1 MQEAEVFLGQCLIS
15 LEQPHSACGRGV
27 RVGGCW
33 TEKEIQSWKFGRA
46 GEGEQGRTDL
56 NVWRWNLGAR
66 NLVIGSLM
74 YEQAVEGEL
83 GRTGR
88 EAWSKWGWFDNHR

>member
-1 MQEAEVFLGQCLIS
+1 MREAEVFLGQCLIS
-15 LEQPHSACGRGV
+15 LEQPHSACGRGG

-56 NVWRWNLGAR
+56 KVCRWNLGAR
-66 NLVIGSLM
+66 NLVIGSLI

-83 GRTGR
+83 GRTGQ
-88 EAWSKWGWFDNHR
+88 EAWSKWGWFDNQR

>member
-1 MQEAEVFLGQCLIS
+1 MREAEVFLGHCSIF
-15 LEQPHSACGRGV
+15 LEQPHYAFERQL

-33 TEKEIQSWKFGRA
+33 TEKEIQSWKLEWA
-46 GEGEQGRTDL
+46 GEGKQGRTVL
-56 NVWRWNLGAR
+56 KVWCLQLGAR

-74 YEQAVEGEL
+74 YEQVVEGEL

-88 EAWSKWGWFDNHR
+88 EAWSKWGWFDNQR

>member
-15 LEQPHSACGRGV
+15 LEQPYSACGRGV
-27 RVGGCW
+27 RVGGFW

-56 NVWRWNLGAR
+56 KVWRWNLGAR
-66 NLVIGSLM
+66 NLVIGSLI
-74 YEQAVEGEL
+74 
-83 GRTGR
+83 
-88 EAWSKWGWFDNHR
+88 

>member
-1 MQEAEVFLGQCLIS
+1 M
-15 LEQPHSACGRGV
+15 
-27 RVGGCW
+27 GGCW

-56 NVWRWNLGAR
+56 KVWRWNLGAR

-83 GRTGR
+83 ERTGR
-88 EAWSKWGWFDNHR
+88 EAWSKWGWFDNQR

>member
-1 MQEAEVFLGQCLIS
+1 MQEAEVFLGQCLMP
-15 LEQPHSACGRGV
+15 LEQPHSACGRGG
-27 RVGGCW
+27 RMGGCW
-33 TEKEIQSWKFGRA
+33 TEKEIQSWKLGRA

-56 NVWRWNLGAR
+56 KVCRWNLGAR
-66 NLVIGSLM
+66 NLVIGSLI

-88 EAWSKWGWFDNHR
+88 EAWSKWGWFDIQR

>member
-1 MQEAEVFLGQCLIS
+1 MREADVFLGQCLIS
-15 LEQPHSACGRGV
+15 LEQPHYAFERQL

-56 NVWRWNLGAR
+56 KVRRWNLGAQ
-66 NLVIGSLM
+66 NLVIGSLI

-83 GRTGR
+83 GRTGQ
-88 EAWSKWGWFDNHR
+88 EA